1 MGSGA
6 LVLDWSTH
14 AHFCVFVLRIRIL
27 DWSTRPIVL
36 LRIRDFSPPS
46 QEISAQD
53 RKFLV
58 LHRMRPFTSLLLIYG
73 GCSSSPQR
81 SPTSQLPANPIEP
94 VGQWIWGKLVN
105 GFVYNAPRAFG
116 GGNSGA
122 GSGGASSPP
131 SAGRASGS
139 RPFSPAAGLPTT
151 GEVLATDDRF
161 STLLAAITTAFPNG
175 TNLEPPFTVFAP
187 TNAAFAKL
195 PEGSVEK
202 LLEDPESLRDVLL
215 RHIVAGK
222 AVRIGAGSENHD
234 TAGGGSIG
242 TSRSLDDIYS
252 ESVTVKS
259 GSGTAL
265 VKQFDIQTS
274 DGVIHAID
282 TVI

>member
-1 MGSGA
+1 MG
-6 LVLDWSTH
+6 
-14 AHFCVFVLRIRIL
+14 
-27 DWSTRPIVL
+27 
-36 LRIRDFSPPS
+36 
-46 QEISAQD
+46 QEISTQD
-53 RKFLV
+53 RIFLD

-81 SPTSQLPANPIEP
+81 NPTSQLPANPIEP

-122 GSGGASSPP
+122 
-131 SAGRASGS
+131 
-139 RPFSPAAGLPTT
+139 AAGLPTT
-151 GEVLATDDRF
+151 GEG
-161 STLLAAITTAFPNG
+161 LAAITTAFPNG
-175 TNLEPPFTVFAP
+175 TNLEPPFTVFPP

-265 VKQFDIQTS
+265 VKQ
-274 DGVIHAID
+274 
-282 TVI
+282 

>member
-1 MGSGA
+1 MGIGLGLEHTRTLCA
-6 LVLDWSTH
+6 
-14 AHFCVFVLRIRIL
+14 FVLRIRIL

-122 GSGGASSPP
+122 
-131 SAGRASGS
+131 
-139 RPFSPAAGLPTT
+139 AAGLPTT

>member
-14 AHFCVFVLRIRIL
+14 AHFCVFVPRIRIL

-36 LRIRDFSPPS
+36 LRIRDYSPPS
-46 QEISAQD
+46 QKISTQD
-53 RKFLV
+53 QKFLV

-81 SPTSQLPANPIEP
+81 SPTSQLSANPIEP

-116 GGNSGA
+116 GGNSG
-122 GSGGASSPP
+122 
-131 SAGRASGS
+131 AGRASGS

-202 LLEDPESLRDVLL
+202 LLGSVRVLR
-215 RHIVAGK
+215 ITAQQEVAALARR
-222 AVRIGAGSENHD
+222 AVSTIS
-234 TAGGGSIG
+234 TA
-242 TSRSLDDIYS
+242 R
-252 ESVTVKS
+252 
-259 GSGTAL
+259 
-265 VKQFDIQTS
+265 
-274 DGVIHAID
+274 
-282 TVI
+282 

>member
-14 AHFCVFVLRIRIL
+14 AHFCVFVPRIRIL

-36 LRIRDFSPPS
+36 LRIRDYSPPS
-46 QEISAQD
+46 QKISTQD

-81 SPTSQLPANPIEP
+81 NPTSQLPANPIEP

-116 GGNSGA
+116 RGNSG
-122 GSGGASSPP
+122 
-131 SAGRASGS
+131 
-139 RPFSPAAGLPTT
+139 AAGLPTT

-234 TAGGGSIG
+234 TAGGGSIS

-252 ESVTVKS
+252 ESVSVRT

-265 VKQFDIQTS
+265 VKQ
-274 DGVIHAID
+274 
-282 TVI
+282 

>member
-14 AHFCVFVLRIRIL
+14 AHFCVFVPRIRIL

-36 LRIRDFSPPS
+36 LRIRDYSPPS
-46 QEISAQD
+46 QKISTQD

-122 GSGGASSPP
+122 
-131 SAGRASGS
+131 
-139 RPFSPAAGLPTT
+139 AAGLPTT
-151 GEVLATDDRF
+151 GEVLSTDNRF
-161 STLLAAITTAFPNG
+161 STLLAAITVAFPNG

-187 TNAAFAKL
+187 TNSAFAKL
-195 PEGSVEK
+195 PEGSVDK

-222 AVRIGAGSENHD
+222 AVRIPAGSENLD
-234 TAGGGSIG
+234 TAGGGSIS

-252 ESVTVKS
+252 ESVSVRT

-265 VKQFDIQTS
+265 VKQFDILTS

>member
-6 LVLDWSTH
+6 LVLDWSTR
-14 AHFCVFVLRIRIL
+14 ALCAFVLRIRIL

-36 LRIRDFSPPS
+36 LRIRDYSPPS
-46 QEISAQD
+46 QEISTQD
-53 RKFLV
+53 QIFLA

-122 GSGGASSPP
+122 
-131 SAGRASGS
+131 
-139 RPFSPAAGLPTT
+139 AGLPTT

-161 STLLAAITTAFPNG
+161 STLLAAITAAFPNG

-252 ESVTVKS
+252 ESVTVKVVQGQLWS
-259 GSGTAL
+259 NSL
-265 VKQFDIQTS
+265 TS
-274 DGVIHAID
+274 KPR
-282 TVI
+282 